1 MSNQNLP
8 TALSSR
14 TAGPVT
20 TTTAKDAQVLS
31 NGTLTQVQSIDY
43 MVLDLNAAKQEL
55 METQNQFNMTQNKLN
70 ATKQENEDL
79 QIRLEEA
86 QSRIVDL
93 EQQIMAMPP
102 AQLSAQPTAPWGNTL
117 KSTLMSAELQSE
129 ELDRDYKIQLVE
141 ERDRLLDQ
149 KSELSDRLR
158 GQIEENGVLK
168 TTLDET
174 QSELENL
181 INEHEKVRH
190 EVLDL

>member
-1 MSNQNLP
+1 
-8 TALSSR
+8 
-14 TAGPVT
+14 
-20 TTTAKDAQVLS
+20 
-31 NGTLTQVQSIDY
+31 
-43 MVLDLNAAKQEL
+43 
-55 METQNQFNMTQNKLN
+55 MT
-70 ATKQENEDL
+70 
-79 QIRLEEA
+79 
-86 QSRIVDL
+86 
-93 EQQIMAMPP
+93 MPP